1 MLTTAKLQKLTQSVK
16 EYKKQFLDKPLGEL
30 DESGTRLLINHFL
43 TEMLGYKTL
52 EEVKTEY
59 MIKGTYA
66 DYVIQLSG
74 KRHFLVEVKALSLN
88 LSDKHLRQSINYGA
102 NEGIDWVVLTNGKSF
117 QLYRVIFEKP
127 ISNELIFSIDLSDS
141 SKIKSNVENLQFLH
155 KESVQKS
162 GLEELWKRHSALS
175 PKSLA
180 KFIYSKEVI
189 KFLQK
194 ELKKK
199 YNAKFEEE
207 HIENAVKRIASENI
221 IIEDFKAI
229 QKKESK
235 KRESV
240 NKANNSKENPSNM
253 KPNENSEL

>member
-1 MLTTAKLQKLTQSVK
+1 MLTSTKLQKLTQSVK
-16 EYKKQFLDKPLGEL
+16 DYKKQFLDKPLGEL

-43 TEMLGYKTL
+43 TDMLGYKTL

-102 NEGIDWVVLTNGKSF
+102 NEGIDWVVLTNGRCF
-117 QLYRVIFEKP
+117 EIYRVIFEKP
-127 ISNELIFSIDLSDS
+127 ISNELVFSVDLSDS
-141 SKIKSNVENLQFLH
+141 NSLKSNVEQLQFLH
-155 KESVQKS
+155 KESVQKN
-162 GLEELWKRHSALS
+162 GLEVLWKRHSALS

-199 YNAKFEEE
+199 FSAKFEED
-207 HIENAVKRIASENI
+207 HIEKAVKRIATENI
-221 IIEDFKAI
+221 LIEEFKPI
-229 QKKESK
+229 QKKERRK
-235 KRESV
+235 KE
-240 NKANNSKENPSNM
+240 NNSNITVEDKVVNTIISNTD
-253 KPNENSEL
+253 L